1 MIEVSITMP
10 FDEIQNLKE
19 VNKYSSNVA
28 YKETV
33 CRQDFHP
40 YYDTEA
46 SREIDCDISD
56 LHMPEPIAQL
66 VTVIKNRYPAITVN
80 SIINMVHTKIAQ
92 MLTAKRIKYIEIG
105 SSGYP
110 NYYSIIFMPSGA
122 GKDRLSNELDKY
134 VMFPFQKW
142 FELNVNV
149 LKQNREIT
157 IRQEADTKFLDE
169 KQEKQKEIYIN
180 KKLKGFRNLVIEIS
194 DGTREGLYC
203 DAKAFKEAEFGSLM
217 IKFAELGQYMS
228 SMTTEQKLFF
238 NTLFEAYDGKIVS
251 KCIKSEQRRESIEDI
266 PVNTLMYSDPTLFK
280 GSNLEKIF
288 NALMETGLG
297 RRCIITFMDKEEPY
311 EMETDGNKYH
321 KEEEK
326 YYRDLKALGEKFY
339 KIFDS
344 IKPNTCY
351 ELADET
357 SINVFHPYKVK
368 LSKLNKKTSNTLL
381 KKEIKSRELKVL
393 KMSCLYASINHP
405 EESYINPLDMKM
417 AIATVERLSK
427 DFLTFVEYR
436 PVFEDKYDRMLQFF
450 LKNEGKYFSKTELMT
465 KHRQKF
471 GYSRDNFRKNF
482 EYDIEIVAEMAKSEN
497 YALVKRPINN
507 NSGNEYSL
515 VYVEAQELSQ
525 DVMELDDLI

>member
-1 MIEVSITMP
+1 MREVAITMP
-10 FDEIQNLKE
+10 FDEIQNINKF
-19 VNKYSSNVA
+19 NKYMTKTA
-28 YKETV
+28 YKAPVRT
-33 CRQDFHP
+33 QDFHP

-46 SREIDCDISD
+46 STVVDCDISD
-56 LHMPEPIAQL
+56 LYMPEPIAQL
-66 VTVIKNRYPAITVN
+66 IAVIKKRYPAITVN
-80 SIINMVHTKIAQ
+80 SIINMVHAKISQ
-92 MLTAKRIKYIEIG
+92 MLTAKRIKYIEPG
-105 SSGYP
+105 KSGYP
-110 NYYSIIFMPSGA
+110 NQYSIIFMPSGA
-122 GKDRLSNELDKY
+122 GKDRMSNEIDKY
-134 VMFPFQKW
+134 VMFPFKVW
-142 FELNVNV
+142 FESSVDE
-149 LKQNREIT
+149 LKQNRKFEI
-157 IRQEADTKFLDE
+157 RREANAKFLDD
-169 KQEKQKEIYIN
+169 KQEKQKETYIK
-180 KKLKGFRNLVIEIS
+180 KKLNEFRNLVLEVS

-203 DAKAFKEAEFGSLM
+203 DAKAFKEAGFGSLM

-238 NTLFEAYDGKIVS
+238 NTLFEAYDGKIIS
-251 KCIKSEQRRESIEDI
+251 KCIKGEQRRESIEDI

-321 KEEEK
+321 KEEEN
-326 YYRDLKALGEKFY
+326 YYRDLKALGKKFY
-339 KIFDS
+339 KIFDT
-344 IKPNTCY
+344 IKLNTCY
-351 ELADET
+351 ELSDKT

-368 LSKLNKKTSNTLL
+368 LSKLSKQTSNTLL

-393 KMSCLYASINHP
+393 KISCIYASINHP
-405 EESYINPLDMKM
+405 EESYINPIDMKM

-482 EYDIEIVAEMAKSEN
+482 EYDIEIVADIAKLEN
-497 YALVKRPINN
+497 YALVIRPINN
-507 NSGNEYSL
+507 NSGKEYGL
-515 VYVEAQELSQ
+515 VRVVTEELSQ
-525 DVMELDDLI
+525 YANELDDLI